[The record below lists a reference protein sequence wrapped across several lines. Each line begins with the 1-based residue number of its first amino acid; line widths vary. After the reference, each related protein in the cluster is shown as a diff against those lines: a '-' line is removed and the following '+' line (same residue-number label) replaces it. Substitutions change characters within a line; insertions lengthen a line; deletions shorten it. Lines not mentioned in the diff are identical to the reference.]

1 MSTQYESSQQEGAKT
16 KEEAGGPDGHQTRT
30 FSKGAFEM
38 AMTDEIAC
46 NQVPVINELKA
57 AIEALR
63 VDVQELQEIVLRQIW
78 IEART

>member
-1 MSTQYESSQQEGAKT
+1 
-16 KEEAGGPDGHQTRT
+16 
-30 FSKGAFEM
+30 
-38 AMTDEIAC
+38 MTEDTPC
-46 NQVPVINELKA
+46 DQVPVILELKA

>member
-1 MSTQYESSQQEGAKT
+1 
-16 KEEAGGPDGHQTRT
+16 
-30 FSKGAFEM
+30 
-38 AMTDEIAC
+38 MTDEPC
-46 NQVPVINELKA
+46 NQAPIIEELKA

>member
-1 MSTQYESSQQEGAKT
+1 
-16 KEEAGGPDGHQTRT
+16 
-30 FSKGAFEM
+30 M